1 MGYLFAAINRAGTP
15 AAPRRTEESAG
26 FSPRLVRPPVEQT
39 QPPRQ
44 RSDEPAPSPTPR
56 LTTTRAELDPAT
68 DERMVALTDP
78 SSIFG
83 EEYRSIRTGILAR
96 WQQRRQL
103 VHLITSATP
112 QEGKTITSLNLGLSF
127 AELKGRRTIVIE
139 ADLRLPQFASLL
151 KLDPTRGLIGA
162 LEGRIELGAAIQQV
176 GPNGLAVI
184 AAGGAAPDRAIQL
197 LSSHAMG
204 EMLRILRRKFDHII
218 IDTPPVVELADAGI
232 LGAQADDV
240 LMVVRMNQTPKPLID
255 LAIRAL
261 ASYNAPVAGLIATDH
276 PSSGHRYHK
285 RYGYHYRYGA
295 NKTRAA
301 A

>member
-1 MGYLFAAINRAGTP
+1 MGYLFTAINRAGTP
-15 AAPRRTEESAG
+15 ATPRRTEESAG
-26 FSPRLVRPPVEQT
+26 FSPRLVRPPAEQ
-39 QPPRQ
+39 PRETRQ
-44 RSDEPAPSPTPR
+44 ASAEPAPSQASSP
-56 LTTTRAELDPAT
+56 AALDPGT
-68 DERMVALTDP
+68 DERIVALTDP
-78 SSIFG
+78 SSIYG

-127 AELKGRRTIVIE
+127 AELRGRRTIVIE

-184 AAGGAAPDRAIQL
+184 AAGGAAPDRAVQL

-232 LGAQADDV
+232 LGAQRAHGV
-240 LMVVRMNQTPKPLID
+240 PPL
-255 LAIRAL
+255 
-261 ASYNAPVAGLIATDH
+261 
-276 PSSGHRYHK
+276 GHRGRHATA
-285 RYGYHYRYGA
+285 RRLCARREPDRGVFQPDRHDG
-295 NKTRAA
+295 
-301 A
+301 